1 MAEMK
6 SEAVSTS
13 GFKVRPLSKVAKRE
27 EESAGGEAQKPE
39 GGAQREAGSFREPDV
54 SKFQTKSSRLRE
66 LTQDLRSLESKLRL
80 GGGPDKIGKQH
91 KQGKLTARERI
102 ELLLDEDSFRQ
113 EIGLL
118 VAYDKYVTE
127 QKAEGS
133 KQKAATKETSADE
146 IGGAPAAGVVTT
158 IGRVAGREVVVV
170 ANDATVKAGSWWP
183 ETIKK
188 ILRAQEIAMRSRVP
202 IIYLV
207 DSAGVNLP
215 YQGGVFPGQY
225 GASRIFYYNSIMRR
239 YLKVPQI
246 AAVMGPCIAGGAYLP
261 ALSDIIM
268 MVEGTSFMG
277 LGGANLVKGATGQT
291 IDNETL
297 GGARTH
303 NELSG
308 VAHYRVKN
316 DEDCIAK
323 IREFVSELPSKA
335 PCAVSI
341 TNGAEPKTPEEQL
354 YEIIPEEHRQPYNMR
369 ELLDCVLDEGH
380 LDEFQADYAKEII
393 TGHARIRGIQ
403 VGVIA
408 NARGMFRDPA
418 GGSPKFGGIIYTES
432 AEKVAYFI
440 ETCSRHQ
447 TPLLFIQDVSGFM
460 VGSEAEHSG
469 IIRAGARF
477 VEAMATAM
485 VPKIVLTVNH
495 ASGAGYYAMAGQ
507 GFDPDFI
514 FSWPTGRMGVMEGD
528 SAVQAV
534 FGSELERLKK
544 SGQQADPQLEAEMQ
558 KVRETYER
566 DLDAKYAAA
575 RGFVDAV
582 IAPEETRDAL
592 ELALR
597 VSLNYSGP
605 HLGQFVLP
613 ASLA

>member
-1 MAEMK
+1 MK
-6 SEAVSTS
+6 KSDS
-13 GFKVRPLSKVAKRE
+13 GTA
-27 EESAGGEAQKPE
+27 
-39 GGAQREAGSFREPDV
+39 
-54 SKFQTKSSRLRE
+54 TKQPSRLRE
-66 LTQDLRSLESKLRL
+66 LTDQLLQLETRLRS
-80 GGGPDKIGKQH
+80 GGGPDKIDRQH
-91 KQGKLTARERI
+91 QQGKLTARERL
-102 ELLLDEDSFRQ
+102 ELLLDKDSYSQ

-118 VAYDKYVTE
+118 VAYDQY
-127 QKAEGS
+127 
-133 KQKAATKETSADE
+133 D
-146 IGGAPAAGVVTT
+146 GGAPAAGVVTVV
-158 IGRVAGREVVVV
+158 GRVEGREVVVV

-246 AAVMGPCIAGGAYLP
+246 SAVMGPCIAGGAYLP
-261 ALSDIIM
+261 ALSDIII
-268 MVEGTSFMG
+268 MVEVTSFMG

-308 VAHYRVKN
+308 VAHYRVP
-316 DEDCIAK
+316 DDQTCIEK
-323 IREFVSELPSKA
+323 IREFVSELPRPASA
-335 PCAVSI
+335 TDSAGEPLRP
-341 TNGAEPKTPEEQL
+341 AEEL
-354 YEIIPEEHRQPYNMR
+354 YEIIPEDHRQPYDVR
-369 ELLDCVLDEGH
+369 KLLECLLDDGH
-380 LDEFQADYAKEII
+380 LDEFQADYAKEMI
-393 TGHARIRGIQ
+393 TGHGRVGGMQ

-408 NARGMFRDPA
+408 NHRGMVRMP
-418 GGSPKFGGIIYTES
+418 GGKPPRFGGIIYTES

-440 ETCSRHQ
+440 ETCNRHH
-447 TPLLFIQDVSGFM
+447 TPLLFVQDVSGFM
-460 VGSEAEHSG
+460 IGSDAEHSG
-469 IIRAGARF
+469 IIRAGAQF
-477 VEAMATAM
+477 VEAMATAT

-534 FGSELERLKK
+534 FGSQLEKLKK
-544 SGQQADPQLEAEMQ
+544 SGGSPDKALMAEMD
-558 KVRETYER
+558 KVRETYDME
-566 DLDAKYAAA
+566 LDAKYAAA

-582 IAPEETRDAL
+582 ITPETTRPAL
-592 ELALR
+592 DLALR
-597 VSLNYSGP
+597 TAQNYSGP

-613 ASLA
+613 PSLV